1 VRLDSQKMIVAN
13 FGAFVGTEGNG
24 DGEAVVWNCSCF
36 CHLCDGG
43 DVVYGDCAFRLHS
56 HMESPACQFEVA
68 AQ

>member
-1 VRLDSQKMIVAN
+1 MIVAN

-43 DVVYGDCAFRLHS
+43 RIRGLRLPPTLS
-56 HMESPACQFEVA
+56 HGVPRLPIRSCGSMTLVS
-68 AQ
+68 